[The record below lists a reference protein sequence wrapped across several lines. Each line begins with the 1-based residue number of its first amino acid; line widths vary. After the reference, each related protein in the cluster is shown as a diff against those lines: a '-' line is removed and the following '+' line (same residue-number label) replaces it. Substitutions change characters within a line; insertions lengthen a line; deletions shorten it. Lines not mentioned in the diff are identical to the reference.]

1 MKIKYESV
9 NEIKIRILEMR
20 IFLCGKIENKIKIKL
35 LTNPKRRDKI
45 SSEKSKTLDGVF
57 FCGKCKHKNVTI
69 NFK

>member
-35 LTNPKRRDKI
+35 LTNPKRPDKI
-45 SSEKSKTLDGVF
+45 SLENQRHLTVSF
-57 FCGKCKHKNVTI
+57 FAENVNI
-69 NFK
+69 KM

>member
-20 IFLCGKIENKIKIKL
+20 IFLCGKIENKIKLKL

-45 SSEKSKTLDGVF
+45 SSEKSKTLDSVF
-57 FCGKCKHKNVTI
+57 FTENVNI
-69 NFK
+69 KM

>member
-20 IFLCGKIENKIKIKL
+20 IFLCGKIENKIKLKL
-35 LTNPKRRDKI
+35 LANPKRPDKI

-57 FCGKCKHKNVTI
+57 FTENVNI
-69 NFK
+69 KM